1 VTPPSIRAT
10 VSEPAD
16 PPPLSGA
23 RTSGLDF
30 GVVGEPAGPGVAP
43 TTPRDEQTFPEAT
56 TERRPTLCSTPE
68 RQRRLQSGRGLRG
81 LRSAGP
87 LFSQLPFPSDVGG
100 FPICALSKGARWQG
114 VARTVARIREAH
126 PLSRPPPSLGR
137 AQVRRRRETCH
148 LASRFLATR
157 TSPDSGARHLFYDRR
172 APRAVH
178 GRASTPRPRRPA
190 AFQRRHSPR
199 RRAATRRT
207 AVCRAGALPP
217 TASPPG
223 PRRFIGAP
231 ARAPCSSSRS
241 RSSVFRAEGCS
252 GLFVKKKPEWEVR
265 KILCSTNDSEKATWE
280 KKRDEKVFL

>member
-1 VTPPSIRAT
+1 MTPPSIRAT

-100 FPICALSKGARWQG
+100 FPKFCALSKGARWQG

-137 AQVRRRRETCH
+137 AHVRRRRETCH
-148 LASRFLATR
+148 FGVSFPGDAHFPRFWRAPFVLRSSGASR
-157 TSPDSGARHLFYDRR
+157 GARARVDASPSSPGGFPTETLS
-172 APRAVH
+172 APPGRDAAH
-178 GRASTPRPRRPA
+178 CRLSRGRASADRVSA
-190 AFQRRHSPR
+190 
-199 RRAATRRT
+199 RAAPFYWR
-207 AVCRAGALPP
+207 
-217 TASPPG
+217 
-223 PRRFIGAP
+223 
-231 ARAPCSSSRS
+231 ARARS
-241 RSSVFRAEGCS
+241 VQ
-252 GLFVKKKPEWEVR
+252 L
-265 KILCSTNDSEKATWE
+265 
-280 KKRDEKVFL
+280 